1 MKDFFVFILL
11 CVALP
16 VMAANEGVSDS
27 VPTRERTLDQIE
39 VVGEQMT
46 MEGAQYRPVAVL
58 TAEDI
63 RLLPVQTVAD
73 LLQYL
78 PGIDIRE
85 RGASGVQADLAM
97 RGGTAKQVKVL
108 LNGIDMT
115 DPQTEHY
122 TMDLPLDALLIERV
136 EMLQG
141 TNYAVDAFSG
151 AVNIITK
158 PSAISLQPSAPMPQE
173 SKNASNT
180 LFLGSLTA
188 GEYGLIHPAL
198 AVRTQRGDWYLN
210 ASASYNRSS
219 GYAANTDY
227 RITNA
232 YFQTGY
238 RGLDIQLGAQM
249 KDAGANAFYSVKYP
263 NQFDATRTAFLT
275 AAYDHQWQNGWAV
288 RTNAYYRA
296 HYDRFELFR
305 DSMDADGLPAPAW
318 YTPNRHW
325 THTAGLHAEAG
336 WSNTWSKTTA
346 GVELRDEYIRSSNMG
361 VHNRLQLRYFAE
373 QRFYWRGLSAS
384 LGASGVWNSQFGHDW
399 SAGLNLA
406 YQPIRDLHLYLNVN
420 RAIRVPT
427 FTDLYYQSAT
437 QMADSTARPER
448 ALQVELSAQYT
459 HDHWYASVAGY
470 YRWGRDIIDWIKP
483 ADPTVI
489 QWRSTNNTRV
499 DAAGAEAT
507 IGVQGYYWLQ
517 RLELSYAFCDVR
529 ANAGGMMSMYALDY
543 LRHKATLRLEHRIYR
558 GFGASWSLSFRQ
570 RQGEYTA
577 LDGTIQNY
585 RPVFL
590 LDGSLYWKND
600 RMKVSIDAHN
610 MADQLYYDFS
620 GVIQP
625 RHWVTAG
632 ISFGI

>member
-1 MKDFFVFILL
+1 MKNFFVLIVS
-11 CVALP
+11 CIALP
-16 VMAANEGVSDS
+16 VMAARDS
-27 VPTRERTLDQIE
+27 VPVSVSDLIETRERTLEQIE
-39 VVGEQMT
+39 VVGRQMT
-46 MEGAQYRPVAVL
+46 LDVRYRSVSVL
-58 TAEDI
+58 TAEEI
-63 RLLPVQTVAD
+63 QRLPVHTVAD

-108 LNGIDMT
+108 LNGVEMT

-141 TNYAVDAFSG
+141 TNSAVDAFSG
-151 AVNIITK
+151 AINIVTK
-158 PSAISLQPSAPMPQE
+158 SLDISPRTLDE
-173 SKNASNT
+173 SDFSVT
-180 LFLGSLTA
+180 RFMGSLTA
-188 GEYGLIHPAL
+188 GEYGLVHPAM
-198 AVRTQRGDWYLN
+198 AVRTQRGQWYLN

-219 GYAANTDY
+219 GYAQNTDY

-232 YFQTGY
+232 FLQTGY
-238 RGLDIQLGAQM
+238 HGLDVQLGAQM

-263 NQFDATRTAFLT
+263 NQFDATRMAF
-275 AAYDHQWQNGWAV
+275 ASVRYARRWSGWQLS
-288 RTNAYYRA
+288 TNAYYRA
-296 HYDRFELFR
+296 HYDRFELYR
-305 DSMDADGLPAPAW
+305 DSLDASGLPAPAW

-325 THTAGLHAEAG
+325 THTAGAHLEG
-336 WSNTWSKTTA
+336 SWSTEITKTVV
-346 GVELRDEYIRSSNMG
+346 GVDLRDEYIRSSNMG

-459 HDHWYASVAGY
+459 HGHLYASVAGY

-483 ADPTVI
+483 ADPTVV

-507 IGVQGYYWLQ
+507 VGLQGYYWLQ

-570 RQGEYTA
+570 RQGQYTA

-600 RMKVSIDAHN
+600 RLKVSIDAHN

-620 GVIQP
+620 GVVQP